1 MRNQAVILL
10 LALLG
15 ATTTQAADTDR
26 ELARQLALQQKNL
39 LPLLNNQEYQSH
51 CPTCCKRPA
60 RA

>member
-26 ELARQLALQQKNL
+26 ELARQLPIGVGSLGRGGAQQC
-39 LPLLNNQEYQSH
+39 Q
-51 CPTCCKRPA
+51 
-60 RA
+60 

>member
-39 LPLLNNQEYQSH
+39 LPLLNNQEYYQYH
-51 CPTCCKRPA
+51 YH
-60 RA
+60 